1 MRASNY
7 SIENIYKL
15 IHGET
20 GMVTLRPDIDIYQQG
35 VVGDDFHELIEKYQK
50 EFEVDMDSYLWY
62 FHSDEE
68 GINFPG
74 AIFSKPPYDRVKR
87 IPVTPQLL
95 LKFAN
100 SGVWELKYPDHEPL
114 KKRYDLLINTLS
126 GIAFFVILAII
137 LLYNLWI

>member
-74 AIFSKPPYDRVKR
+74 AIFSKLPYDRVKR

-95 LKFAN
+95 LKFDN

-114 KKRYDLLINTLS
+114 KKDMIC
-126 GIAFFVILAII
+126 
-137 LLYNLWI
+137 